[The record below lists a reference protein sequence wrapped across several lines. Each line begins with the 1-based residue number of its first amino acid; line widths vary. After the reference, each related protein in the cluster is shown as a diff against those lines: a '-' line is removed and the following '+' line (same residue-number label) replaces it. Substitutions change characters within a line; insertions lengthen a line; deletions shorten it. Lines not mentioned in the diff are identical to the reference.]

1 MSPAHAPQPPT
12 RPEAETD
19 VDDVL
24 RVEGLG
30 VTARGRDLIADVD
43 LRIAPGER
51 VGLIGE
57 SGSGKSLTALSVM
70 GLLGEGLT
78 PRGSIRIAGVGHD
91 VVGAGERALSAMRGR
106 DVSMVFQEP
115 MTALDP
121 TMRVGRQITETMLIP
136 RERRRGGTGLPRGS
150 RHTEETARAAALVL
164 MDELGIP
171 DPENAYRAYPHQ
183 LSGGQR
189 QRIVLAIALA
199 NDPGLLVCDEP
210 TTALDV
216 TVQAFVLDR
225 IVRATTERGAAVLF
239 ISHDLP
245 VVASVCSRVYVMNH
259 GRIVESG
266 SHSELLSAGGSY
278 AQLVRA
284 QLTRH

>member
-1 MSPAHAPQPPT
+1 
-12 RPEAETD
+12 
-19 VDDVL
+19 
-24 RVEGLG
+24 
-30 VTARGRDLIADVD
+30 
-43 LRIAPGER
+43 
-51 VGLIGE
+51 
-57 SGSGKSLTALSVM
+57 
-70 GLLGEGLT
+70 
-78 PRGSIRIAGVGHD
+78 
-91 VVGAGERALSAMRGR
+91 
-106 DVSMVFQEP
+106 
-115 MTALDP
+115 
-121 TMRVGRQITETMLIP
+121 
-136 RERRRGGTGLPRGS
+136 
-150 RHTEETARAAALVL
+150 

-266 SHSELLSAGGSY
+266 PTAEVFAAPQHEYTRQLLQAVPIPDPEVERTRRRVKLEESSLAALADSA
-278 AQLVRA
+278 
-284 QLTRH
+284 